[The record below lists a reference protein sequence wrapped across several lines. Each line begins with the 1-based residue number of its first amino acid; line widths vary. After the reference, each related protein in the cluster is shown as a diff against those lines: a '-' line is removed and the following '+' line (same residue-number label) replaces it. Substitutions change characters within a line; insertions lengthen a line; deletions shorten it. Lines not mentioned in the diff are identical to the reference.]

1 MIVIFKNTSITILD
15 KGSKSIVKKVD
26 YLRCDNKL
34 INQFFFLEI
43 WKMKQKENNYFFF
56 QIKQRNGVIF
66 VDTIRMFALEP
77 RVLFTLNNASS
88 TGFFGHKKALDF
100 K

>member
-1 MIVIFKNTSITILD
+1 MED
-15 KGSKSIVKKVD
+15 
-26 YLRCDNKL
+26 
-34 INQFFFLEI
+34 EI
-43 WKMKQKENNYFFF
+43 KENNYSFFF

-66 VDTIRMFALEP
+66 VDTIRMFASES

-88 TGFFGHKKALDF
+88 TRFFGHKKALDF